1 MAGLL
6 NVVYSVG
13 VLLVALGV
21 GFTALWVTR
30 DDDRL
35 VGGLPTS
42 ATLLVFGA
50 VAVFLVA
57 LVGKYVAF

>member
-6 NVVYSVG
+6 NTVYSVG
-13 VLLVALGV
+13 ILLVTLVLGF
-21 GFTALWVTR
+21 GALWVTR

-35 VGGLPTS
+35 VNGLPTS

-57 LVGKYVAF
+57 LVGKYAL